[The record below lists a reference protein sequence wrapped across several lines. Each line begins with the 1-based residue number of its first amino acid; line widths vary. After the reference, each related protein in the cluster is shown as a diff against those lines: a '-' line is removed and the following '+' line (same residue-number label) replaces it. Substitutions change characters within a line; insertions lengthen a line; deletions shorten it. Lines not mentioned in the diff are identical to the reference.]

1 MLECVGW
8 TCLNVWVGHAGMC
21 GLNMHE
27 NYHMLP
33 ERNSDEKL
41 FEQFFFLKIGLKGIT
56 VKNCQI
62 KLIKNILVVPYY

>member
-1 MLECVGW
+1 MYGLDMLECVGW
-8 TCLNVWVGHAGMC
+8 TCLNVGVGHAGMC

-41 FEQFFFLKIGLKGIT
+41 FEQFFFSK
-56 VKNCQI
+56 
-62 KLIKNILVVPYY
+62 